1 MVKNLFIVNKK
12 DSSKN
17 RKLAYFLN
25 FLFIILLLAIILFFA
40 FSKIAYNYNFKAIW
54 DYRAVF
60 LRGFG
65 LTLGISAISLIFSII
80 IGTILALGVKS
91 KIYFLKA
98 LSKMLIEIIRGTPL
112 LVQVLIFFYVIAP
125 AVHINNRIVSGVI
138 ILSIFSGAYLAEI
151 IRGGL
156 LSIDKSNYET
166 AKAIGLTKLQTYIYI
181 IIPQVI
187 RTILP
192 AVAGQ
197 LVNLIKDS
205 SLLSIIAVKEFTM
218 AANEMSAA
226 TFSTLEAYLPLAV
239 GYLIITIPISFL
251 TKYLERKFQYEH

>member
-1 MVKNLFIVNKK
+1 MIKNIFIENKK
-12 DSSKN
+12 NPLKN
-17 RKLAYFLN
+17 AKLAYTVNFILIIFL
-25 FLFIILLLAIILFFA
+25 LTVLLIFA
-40 FSKIAYNYNFKAIW
+40 FSKIAYNYNFKSIW
-54 DYRAVF
+54 DYRLVF
-60 LRGFG
+60 LKGFG
-65 LTLGISAISLIFSII
+65 LTLGISSIALIFSLL
-80 IGTILALGVKS
+80 IGTILALGAKS
-91 KIYFLKA
+91 KIYFLKVLA
-98 LSKMLIEIIRGTPL
+98 KILIEIIRGTPL

-125 AVHINNRIVSGVI
+125 AIKLDNRIVSGII

-181 IIPQVI
+181 ILPQVI

-251 TKYLERKFQYEH
+251 TKYLERRFQYEH